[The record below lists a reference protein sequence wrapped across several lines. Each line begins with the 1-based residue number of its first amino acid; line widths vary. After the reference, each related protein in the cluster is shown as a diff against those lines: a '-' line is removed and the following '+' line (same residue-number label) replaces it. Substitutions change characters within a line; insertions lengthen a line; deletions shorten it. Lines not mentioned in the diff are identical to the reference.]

1 MSNFTVSRLGEIAGG
16 SADPKELFLKVFG
29 GEVMTAFETQVI
41 LKALTRQR
49 TITSG
54 KSVSFPL
61 VWKAA
66 TSYHTPG
73 VEIDGQTIKHGE
85 KVISIDDLLISAVF
99 VADIDEAMNHY
110 EVRSIYSG
118 EMGRAL
124 GLSYDQNVCRNLLLA
139 ARGAAQIDAEA
150 SSAGAFL
157 QDADGAS
164 NATSLADSVIDAKRI
179 LDEKDVPVDTMAVSA
194 IVKPTLWYLLSKET
208 TKLMNRDV
216 AGGDYAAGRLPLL
229 GGVKVYKSNA
239 FVFGT
244 NDAANS
250 NIPVAYRA
258 TWTNALSVVF
268 VEPAAATVQLLGLAM
283 ETERSV
289 RHQGTFMV
297 GKYAVGHGPLLHR
310 CAVEIGTGAT
320 AG

>member
-1 MSNFTVSRLGEIAGG
+1 MSNFTVSRLGEVAGG
-16 SADPKELFLKVFG
+16 SADPKELFLKVFS
-29 GEVMTAFETQVI
+29 GEVLTAYETAVI
-41 LKALTRQR
+41 LKGLTRQR

-61 VWKAA
+61 VWKAS
-66 TSYHTPG
+66 TEYHTPG
-73 VEIDGQTIKHGE
+73 TEIDGQVIKHGE

-124 GLSYDQNVCRNLLLA
+124 ALAYDKNVCRNVLLS
-139 ARGAAQIDAEA
+139 ARGAAQIDGEA

-164 NATSLADSVIDAKRI
+164 SATSLADSIIDARRI
-179 LDEKDVPVDTMAVSA
+179 LDEKDVPVDTMPVNA

-239 FVFGT
+239 FVFGS
-244 NDAANS
+244 DDSANT
-250 NIPVAYRA
+250 NIPAAYRA
-258 TWTNALSVVF
+258 AWATSLAAVF

-297 GKYAVGHGPLLHR
+297 GKYAVGHGTLLHR
-310 CAVEIGTGAT
+310 CAVEIGSAAT

>member
-1 MSNFTVSRLGEIAGG
+1 MTAFTVSRLGEVAGG

-29 GEVMTAFETQVI
+29 GEVLTAFETQVI

-73 VEIDGQTIKHGE
+73 AEIDGQTIKHGE

-99 VADIDEAMNHY
+99 IADIDEAMNHY
-110 EVRSIYSG
+110 EVRSIYSN

-124 GLSYDQNVCRNLLLA
+124 GLSYDQNVCRNVLLA

-157 QDADGAS
+157 QDADGATS
-164 NATSLADSVIDAKRI
+164 ATSLADSIIDAKRI
-179 LDEKDVPVDTMAVSA
+179 LDEKDVPVDTMPVSA

-216 AGGDYAAGRLPLL
+216 AGGDYANGRLPLL

-244 NDAANS
+244 NDTANS
-250 NIPVAYRA
+250 NIPAAYRA
-258 TWTNALSVVF
+258 NWTAALAAVF
-268 VEPAAATVQLLGLAM
+268 VEPAAATVQLMGLAM

-310 CAVEIGTGAT
+310 CAVEIGSGAS